1 MPDYIRFQHGCNRLG
16 ITSIAV
22 RGSPLL
28 THHHSPTNFKHCNF
42 CIMLSEGV
50 SSSLP
55 PFFCCQQLSGVLKCE
70 QLVSQQAKVVWE
82 KRKDFANLKCKSP
95 SLLNAKKEKELFYDK
110 ERDVKKAKPEVY
122 IYYCSLRTCQLKTD
136 FVVALGESSSRVK
149 THDINLGS
157 PVSHHDTVV
166 RPKERAMEILVQ
178 VDREM
183 GRIKEHNHHWEDRM
197 EVNSLNCLHSITH
210 VSTDRQIECISAPAY
225 YSSSM
230 TFQVVS
236 ST

>member
-122 IYYCSLRTCQLKTD
+122 IYYCSLRTCQLTTD

-149 THDINLGS
+149 THDIDLGS

-183 GRIKEHNHHWEDRM
+183 GQIKEHNHHWEA
-197 EVNSLNCLHSITH
+197 SGKSTKILTALNMLIAT
-210 VSTDRQIECISAPAY
+210 
-225 YSSSM
+225 
-230 TFQVVS
+230 
-236 ST
+236 